1 VALRGRPARPRA
13 DRDLAGIAPRLG
25 LEDGELV
32 GISTIATQAVDRAV
46 PSRRRDPRPRCVW
59 RPVNRPPLE
68 RDGERLLNRLL
79 GQVDVADGA
88 GDGRDRPTGLQ
99 PEQAVDDV
107 GGTFR

>member
-1 VALRGRPARPRA
+1 
-13 DRDLAGIAPRLG
+13 
-25 LEDGELV
+25 
-32 GISTIATQAVDRAV
+32 
-46 PSRRRDPRPRCVW
+46 
-59 RPVNRPPLE
+59 VNRPPLE